1 MNAQDVTRDLNPVRP
16 RTSEKI
22 RVNAIAVIV
31 AAGLSMNL
39 TNADSRALRHDV
51 MTAPVQISNRMTF
64 NGKANMS
71 ILTPVI
77 A

>member
-1 MNAQDVTRDLNPVRP
+1 MNAQDVTRDVYPVIP
-16 RTSEKI
+16 IISENI
-22 RVNAIAVIV
+22 RVIAIAVIV

-39 TNADSRALRHDV
+39 TNADWRALRHDV
-51 MTAPVQISNRMTF
+51 MTAPVHISNRMTF